1 MKRYACAL
9 VLLLASGCDAAPAPR
24 LAAVSSPIE
33 TRGLDSAILTDTIAK
48 ARLLPRLRSLLVL
61 RDGQVLAEQRFNGG
75 PPLDRPVNI
84 KSASKSVLSALVG
97 IAIAKGALTDV
108 DQLVLSVLGSD
119 APPDPDPRLTRLTVE
134 DLLTMRAGL
143 ERTSGE
149 NYGRWV
155 SSRNWV
161 RFALA
166 RPFVDKP
173 GGAMLYSTGN
183 THLLSAMLTRA
194 SGRDTHAL
202 MRDWL
207 AEPLDITIPPWS
219 RDPQGIYFGGNDMMM
234 SPRSLARFGEL
245 YRLGGV
251 IDGRRI
257 VPARWIEESWT
268 PRAVSPWSG
277 GQYGYGWFVGSS
289 RGHPLRFAWG
299 YGGQMLF
306 IVPDLKLTVVM
317 TSDPGGARD
326 NGHIAAL
333 HTLLNDGIVPAAERG
348 SAP

>member
-1 MKRYACAL
+1 
-9 VLLLASGCDAAPAPR
+9 V
-24 LAAVSSPIE
+24 AVSSPIE
-33 TRGLDSAILTDTIAK
+33 TRGLDSAILADTIAK
-48 ARLLPRLRSLLVL
+48 ARLLPRLRSLLIL

-119 APPDPDPRLTRLTVE
+119 TPPDPDPRLTRLTVE

-207 AEPLDITIPPWS
+207 AEPLGITIPPWS

-268 PRAVSPWSG
+268 PRTVSPWSG
-277 GQYGYGWFVGSS
+277 GRYGYGWFVGTS

-317 TSDPGGARD
+317 TSDPGGERD
-326 NGHIAAL
+326 NGHIATL

>member
-1 MKRYACAL
+1 MSRP
-9 VLLLASGCDAAPAPR
+9 V
-24 LAAVSSPIE
+24 E
-33 TRGLDSAILTDTIAK
+33 TRGLDGAILADAV
-48 ARLLPRLRSLLVL
+48 AQASRLPRLRSLLVL

-75 PPLDRPVNI
+75 PSLDRPVNI

-97 IAIAKGALTDV
+97 IAIAKGALTGV
-108 DQLVLSVLGSD
+108 DQPVLAVLGSD
-119 APPDPDPRLTRLTVE
+119 APPNPDPRLARLTVE

-166 RPFVDKP
+166 RPFVDEP

-183 THLLSAMLTRA
+183 THLLSAMLTLA

-207 AEPLDITIPPWS
+207 AEPLGITIPPWS

-257 VPARWIEESWT
+257 VPTRWIADSWT
-268 PRAVSPWSG
+268 PRTVSPWSG
-277 GQYGYGWFVGSS
+277 GQYGYGWFVGAS

-317 TSDPGGARD
+317 TSDSSGARD

-333 HTLLNDGIVPAAERG
+333 HALLDDGIVPAAERG
-348 SAP
+348 GAT